1 MADPGIKAPCGP
13 PVVLLVD
20 DEPLLLEVI
29 AQELRR
35 SFELHTAASAA
46 EADRKVAARPFDV
59 VVCDH
64 MLPGEQGLDFLIRLM
79 DKAPST
85 RRILMT
91 GYTNTEFISRS
102 MAIGGLSACL
112 VKPLRAADIARAIGE
127 ALGPGRGLGR
137 APEPG
142 AQKRGGWA
150 AT

>member
-1 MADPGIKAPCGP
+1 MADLGIKAPIRP

-20 DEPLLLEVI
+20 DEPLLLEVV
-29 AQELRR
+29 AQELRQ
-35 SFELHTAASAA
+35 SFELHTAVSAA
-46 EADRKVAARPFDV
+46 EADKQVAARQFDA

-102 MAIGGLSACL
+102 TAIGRLSACL
-112 VKPLRAADIARAIGE
+112 VKPLRAADIARAIGA
-127 ALGPGRGLGR
+127 ALGPGRQLGGT
-137 APEPG
+137 PEPG
-142 AQKRGGWA
+142 AQKRGGR
-150 AT
+150 TSP

>member
-1 MADPGIKAPCGP
+1 
-13 PVVLLVD
+13 VVLLVD

-29 AQELRR
+29 ARDLRESCELY
-35 SFELHTAASAA
+35 TAPSAS
-46 EADRKVAARPFDV
+46 EADKQAAARRFDV

-79 DKAPST
+79 ERAPST

-112 VKPLRAADIARAIGE
+112 VKPLRASEIASAIRA
-127 ALGPGRGLGR
+127 ALAPGRSAERAPDAGTQVRGGR
-137 APEPG
+137 A
-142 AQKRGGWA
+142 AR
-150 AT
+150 